1 MALPNGSL
9 ALICPVGPDYS
20 QVGDDTFDSW
30 NDDPNIHVEE
40 ITDASIFA
48 TWFSNVKRVTTLFTI
63 ESTEETELPEPV
75 TSTGIQ
81 WGIDPAVSFL
91 PQVPNTGGHPFP
103 RMVFDGGYFE
113 STAPLPVYFTY
124 VNEDYLDDPDTP
136 YYTGMPLFFIHRDKF
151 YFKADLPYLYLD
163 GSQEHSVTLTDDEF
177 TSVTTDTLL
186 SGEVITRTY
195 TITIDQLF
203 YP

>member
-1 MALPNGSL
+1 MALPDGSMV
-9 ALICPVGPDYS
+9 LICPVGPDYS

-75 TSTGIQ
+75 ASTGIQ
-81 WGIDPAVSFL
+81 WSLGVSSYL
-91 PQVPNTGGHPFP
+91 PEEPNNGGHPFP
-103 RMVFDGGYFE
+103 RMVFDGGRFE
-113 STAPLPVYFTY
+113 VPGPLPVYFTY
-124 VNEDYLDDPDTP
+124 LNEDYPDAP
-136 YYTGMPLFFIHRDKF
+136 YYTGLPLFFIHRDKF

-163 GSQEHSVTLTDDEF
+163 GTQEHTVTLTADDF
-177 TSVTTDTLL
+177 TQVTVDTLL

-195 TITIDQLF
+195 AITINQLF